1 VNHGSVID
9 EETGRKFY
17 LDTPD
22 DLVVGR
28 PLTFLLNLHGGGSF
42 GAWQRLYF
50 PAHDYADS
58 HGLVIATPTAATA
71 EPFRH
76 WTAEADDEHLKN
88 VVDLV
93 TVLFGP
99 PNIAAFWLVG
109 HSQGGMTARRLLA
122 DSFFADRADGW
133 LSLSGGRIGGV
144 QLAEDFGPPAPP
156 GAGPA
161 AGTFPALAE
170 LRQVWARRA
179 EPPKADLSFIFATG
193 EHEIAGLP
201 DESPWAEHYGAGARV
216 RLPDVVDT
224 EAGQAHD
231 RIRESYSTPAW
242 GLTPRPGRAEVYQY
256 TGARDGR
263 VIADVVRLGKGHT
276 EGLEPNITR
285 ELVQLMVGA
294 PGGKA
299 RTRGAR
305 TPGAHSPGTRSPGAR

>member
-17 LDTPD
+17 LDAPD

-42 GAWQRLYF
+42 AAWQRLYF
-50 PAHDYADS
+50 PAHDYADE
-58 HGLVIATPTAATA
+58 HGLVIATPTAAAT
-71 EPFRH
+71 EPFRR

-99 PNIAAFWLVG
+99 PNIASFWLVG
-109 HSQGGMTARRLLA
+109 HSQGGMTARRLLS

-144 QLAEDFGPPAPP
+144 KLAEDFGPPSPP
-156 GAGPA
+156 GTTPPAAAGPV
-161 AGTFPALAE
+161 LAE
-170 LRQVWARRA
+170 LQQSWDRLA
-179 EPPKADLSFIFATG
+179 EPPNADLSFIFATG
-193 EHEIAGLP
+193 EHEIAELP
-201 DESPWAEHYGAGARV
+201 GDSVWAQHYGAGARV

-224 EAGQAHD
+224 EAGQVRD

-242 GLTPRPGRAEVYQY
+242 GLAPRPGVAEIYLY
-256 TGARDGR
+256 PGARGGR
-263 VIADVVRLGKGHT
+263 VIADVVRVEKGHT
-276 EGLEPNITR
+276 EGLEPNITA
-285 ELVQLMVGA
+285 ELVKMMVAA

-299 RTRGAR
+299 RGASHR
-305 TPGAHSPGTRSPGAR
+305 